1 MTEQVPT
8 PLVVETPDA
17 PPPSEAADWAG
28 FANPASPVGF
38 LQAWFRLLCRE
49 AGGPVRAVLLL
60 KTTGGAFAPIAHWPA
75 PPPARPDPLPEA
87 PEPPP
92 DPLAQ
97 ACDAAYGSASI
108 ALRPA
113 GPGLRAIGF
122 PVTVDGAVEALVGM
136 IVPEAGLQQAARR
149 LHWGAGWLYGMIAE
163 RQARDQKSHAA
174 DTAAALRVLAA
185 IEEGDGL
192 EAGLRAF
199 VNEVQPLIG
208 ADRVA
213 VALLRHGRLRLRAL
227 SQTAEPEPRSA
238 AMRSLVQA
246 MEEARLQIVPLV
258 WPAPQDGPAV
268 SVLAAHASH
277 AARTGALG
285 MLSLPLAVQGRV
297 IGVISAE
304 RMTPTLGG
312 GRFAAPERDRLAA
325 MAAIAAPVLNLYLR
339 DHRLVSGRG
348 RRWLGR
354 GLAAVLGRRS
364 PGIKLAAV
372 VLVLLALL
380 LAGLETELRVSGR
393 AELRGAVQR
402 VVVAPFDGFVAQARL
417 RAGDRAAA
425 GTVLAVL
432 DDTELRL
439 DLLRWESERAR
450 LEQEKSTAL
459 AAGERA
465 KVAASDAEIARVSA
479 DLDLARA
486 RLARVEIR
494 APFDGLVIEG
504 DLSQRLGA
512 PVRQGEELFR
522 LAAGQDLRL
531 DLVIGEYD
539 IGLIRPGATGTVALS
554 GLSGA
559 VLGFEVTRIAE
570 VAAVERE
577 GNSFRIEARLT
588 DPPATLPA
596 ALRPGLE
603 GVAKVDAG
611 RAGLV
616 PALLRPVTERLRLL
630 LWRWRP

>member
-1 MTEQVPT
+1 MAEEMTGAQAAPAGAVP
-8 PLVVETPDA
+8 V
-17 PPPSEAADWAG
+17 PPVDDWAV
-28 FANPASPVGF
+28 FANPATPVAF

-49 AGGPVRAVLLL
+49 AGSPPRAVLLL
-60 KTTGGAFAPIAHWPA
+60 RTTEGAFAPIAHWPA
-75 PPPARPDPLPEA
+75 SVTPPPAPAEGT
-87 PEPPP
+87 EPPP

-97 ACDAAYGSASI
+97 ACDAALKSAAI

-113 GPGLRAIGF
+113 GIGQRAIGC
-122 PVTVDGAVEALVGM
+122 PVVVDGAVEALIGM
-136 IVPEAGLQQAARR
+136 IVPELQLREAARR

-163 RQARDQKSHAA
+163 RQAREEKTHAA

-213 VALLRHGRLRLRAL
+213 IALLQRGRLRLRAL
-227 SQTAEPEPRSA
+227 SQTADPEIRAA

-246 MEEARLQIVPLV
+246 MEEARLQIVPLT
-258 WPAPQDGPAV
+258 WPAPATGQTVA
-268 SVLAAHASH
+268 VLAAHASH
-277 AARTGALG
+277 AAPAGVLG
-285 MLSLPLAVQGRV
+285 MISLPLAVEGRV
-297 IGVISAE
+297 IGVVSAE
-304 RMTPTLGG
+304 RMTTGTGG
-312 GRFAAPERDRLAA
+312 GRFSEPERDRLAA
-325 MAAIAAPVLNLYLR
+325 MAALCAPVLNLYLR
-339 DHRLVSGRG
+339 EHRLVSGRG
-348 RRWLGR
+348 RR
-354 GLAAVLGRRS
+354 GLARAVAAVFGRRS

-372 VLVLLALL
+372 VLVLLGLL
-380 LAGLETELRVSGR
+380 LAGARTELRIPAR

-402 VVVAPFDGFVAQARL
+402 VVVAPFDGFVAQAPL
-417 RAGDRAAA
+417 RAGDRADA
-425 GTVLAVL
+425 GAVLAVL
-432 DDTELRL
+432 DDTDLRL

-479 DLDLARA
+479 DLDLARS
-486 RLARVEIR
+486 RLARVAIR

-531 DLVIGEYD
+531 DLVVGEYD
-539 IGLIRPGATGTVALS
+539 IALIRPGAPGTVALS
-554 GLSGA
+554 GMSGA
-559 VLGFEVTRIAE
+559 VLHFEVTRIAE

-577 GNSFRIEARLT
+577 GNAFRVEARLT
-588 DPPATLPA
+588 DPPDTLPT

-603 GVAKVDAG
+603 GVAKIDAG

-616 PALLRPVTERLRLL
+616 PALLRPVTERLRIL
-630 LWRWRP
+630 LWRWQP